1 MKSINNNNLKIYVIM
16 NQGIFIAALAI
27 FCSLGLPLITALV
40 LGLKWMTARNKERMG
55 LINQGIIPPHASSI
69 KKATP
74 NRFVSLRNGIVLV
87 SLGIG
92 IVVGFILSNISND
105 NIQIGG
111 FFSLAASIV
120 FFLGV
125 GYMTYFFVTRKMTMT
140 DENENDL
147 TQE

>member
-1 MKSINNNNLKIYVIM
+1 MKSINNNNLKKLNIM
-16 NQGIFIAALAI
+16 MEDVLIPVLAI
-27 FCSLGLPLITALV
+27 ICIFALPPIVALILGF
-40 LGLKWMTARNKERMG
+40 KWMDARNKERMG
-55 LINQGIIPPHASSI
+55 LISQGIIPPSASSI

-92 IVVGFILSNISND
+92 IVVGFILSNLSND

-111 FFSLAASIV
+111 FFSLSASIV
-120 FFLGV
+120 FFLGI
-125 GYMTYFFVTRKMTMT
+125 GYLVYFFVTRKMTMT

-147 TQE
+147 IQE